1 MKKSR
6 ILALTVVVS
15 LILAGCGGVSVEN
28 YNAVS
33 KERDELLIQKA
44 NLEAEYLDILE
55 ERDQLLRR
63 YETVPATISG
73 QFTATVRATLP
84 DYVMGDTTHTVA
96 IVNCFQDSPFAVY
109 LGARLIS
116 QVEIGKTYVFEIE
129 ETEIQLQRQQCDG
142 PLPSP
147 AEAVALYGVEVAA
160 VRKAEEN
167 DLGLNGYHLE
177 YKPAE

>member
-1 MKKSR
+1 MKRNSV
-6 ILALTVVVS
+6 LAVLVLVS
-15 LILAGCGGVSVEN
+15 LLLTSCGGVSIDN

-84 DYVMGDTTHTVA
+84 DYGVDGAHRYAVVTL
-96 IVNCFQDSPFAVY
+96 FQGAPFTIY
-109 LGARLIS
+109 LGSELTS
-116 QVEIGKTYVFEIE
+116 QVEIGETYVFELEEKTIE
-129 ETEIQLQRQQCDG
+129 LQRHQLETI
-142 PLPSP
+142 PPWP
-147 AEAVALYGVEVAA
+147 EAAIPMYELSISSICTPTED
-160 VRKAEEN
+160 E
-167 DLGLNGYHLE
+167 LGMNCYQLE